1 MEKINQ
7 KTSAPGA
14 GTEGKISQKV
24 KGFYLHSGM
33 PQKHSGNKYR
43 ELVFQFQAGAHIF
56 FLAHRFELHGGRFG
70 GAPIGLE
77 APDHVDAVLGEQLG
91 GHVDDRA
98 VAQSEFEFS
107 VGLAPQGAV
116 FFLRHAFRPTSYDG
130 FGSRSHGIGSTF
142 HLRRGFRFLSF
153 ESRPGTRAAGGCPC
167 RRGC

>member
-7 KTSAPGA
+7 KPPPLERGRRKNKPENWVFAR
-14 GTEGKISQKV
+14 
-24 KGFYLHSGM
+24 M

-56 FLAHRFELHGGRFG
+56 LIAQCFELHGCLLG
-70 GAPIGLE
+70 GAPVGLE
-77 APDHVDAVLGEQLG
+77 APDHVDAVLGEHLG
-91 GHVDDRA
+91 GHVDGRA
-98 VAQSEFEFS
+98 VAQSGFEFP

-116 FFLRHAFRPTSYDG
+116 LFLRHAFRPTSYDG

-167 RRGC
+167 RRGR

>member
-1 MEKINQ
+1 
-7 KTSAPGA
+7 
-14 GTEGKISQKV
+14 
-24 KGFYLHSGM
+24 M

-91 GHVDDRA
+91 GHVDDRS
-98 VAQSEFEFS
+98 VAQSGFEFP

-130 FGSRSHGIGSTF
+130 FGARSRGIGSTF
-142 HLRRGFRFLSF
+142 HLRRGFFSVSFVWTSSRNPSGRGMFMSSGTLRIMRYCAIDTKRQQLS
-153 ESRPGTRAAGGCPC
+153 
-167 RRGC
+167 